1 MSDSVLLS
9 AAFSM
14 LETAVAVS
22 RRGKIVYM
30 NPAAVGLAGADL
42 TSKPVDMLMPSHISN
57 NQADSFV
64 TTAPTTLTFDVS
76 DIITAPGT
84 YKATFL
90 WKSGNSALEI
100 SKVTLYEGSKIVAV
114 DEHPGWTGI
123 ENKQNTY
130 TLPVEKLRTN
140 LDSYTIKAE
149 VKGASGTDSSGVFIF
164 DN

>member
-64 TTAPTTLTFDVS
+64 TTAL
-76 DIITAPGT
+76 IGE
-84 YKATFL
+84 KKL
-90 WKSGNSALEI
+90 HGE
-100 SKVTLYEGSKIVAV
+100 SKLGKRIP
-114 DEHPGWTGI
+114 HPRH
-123 ENKQNTY
+123 
-130 TLPVEKLRTN
+130 KLRRFP
-140 LDSYTIKAE
+140 LIAQRQR
-149 VKGASGTDSSGVFIF
+149 F
-164 DN
+164 